1 MTSKRETSKGGRIKN
16 RDRRVDSVAQFV
28 EELYSVQLSQLVR
41 KNNVDL
47 VFRGQPADYPLI
59 PRVGRKKIRGKSFPQ
74 LESLLF
80 NEFLRTSSAF
90 RTFEE
95 GDNWGP
101 LAMAQHHGLPTRLL
115 DWTMS
120 GLAALW
126 FAVRKPY
133 KLYKV
138 DDPYERV
145 EEFAKDGYGVVW
157 ALCPELED
165 FLPNPPTD
173 SPFDNHSRTRIYRP
187 RMTSPRIVSQSGVF
201 TVHKILKDGEAF
213 GPLERNPAYRNKLV
227 KFSFSARSFP
237 QIRKDL
243 GLLGVTAASMFP
255 DLDGLC
261 EHLEGRYIWADDEV

>member
-1 MTSKRETSKGGRIKN
+1 
-16 RDRRVDSVAQFV
+16 
-28 EELYSVQLSQLVR
+28 
-41 KNNVDL
+41 
-47 VFRGQPADYPLI
+47 
-59 PRVGRKKIRGKSFPQ
+59 
-74 LESLLF
+74 
-80 NEFLRTSSAF
+80 
-90 RTFEE
+90 
-95 GDNWGP
+95 
-101 LAMAQHHGLPTRLL
+101 MAQHHGLPTRLL

-133 KLYKV
+133 KPHEV
-138 DDPYERV
+138 EDPYERV
-145 EEFAKDGYGVVW
+145 EEFAKEGYGVVW
-157 ALCPELED
+157 VLCPELED
-165 FLPNPPTD
+165 FLPNPPAD

-201 TVHKILKDGEAF
+201 TVHKILKEGEAF
-213 GPLERNPAYRNKLV
+213 GPLERNPAYQNKLV

-261 EHLEGRYIWADDEV
+261 EHLEGRYIWADDEL